1 MIRLLQIIYSVYA
14 FLVFTVCVLLAFPI
28 TLLCTLFG
36 KTHGGNMMYK
46 SYRVLLSG
54 WYLFIGIWHKD
65 IYEGPENRQKHYIF
79 VANHISYMD
88 IPPVLMAIHQP
99 MRILGKYEMV
109 KIPVFGWIYRIAV
122 VLVDRSSPEA
132 RARSVRALKSALKKN
147 ISIFIY
153 PEGTLNET
161 GLPLKEFYDGAFRL
175 AIEMQT
181 PIKPLLLIDTVDR
194 LHYRSVFSLTPGPS
208 RVVHLP
214 EVSVD
219 GLTMQDL
226 SWLKQEVYAQMDAG
240 LRRYRSYPEP
250 ASAENPA

>member
-1 MIRLLQIIYSVYA
+1 MIRLLQVLYSVYA
-14 FLVFTVCVLLAFPI
+14 FLVFAVCVLLAFPI
-28 TLLCTLFG
+28 TLICTLFG
-36 KTHGGNMMYK
+36 KTRGGNMMYG
-46 SYRVLLSG
+46 SYRILLHG
-54 WYLFIGIWHKD
+54 WYLFTGIRHKD
-65 IYEGPENRQKHYIF
+65 IYEGHPENRHKHYIF
-79 VANHISYMD
+79 VANHISYLD

-161 GLPLKEFYDGAFRL
+161 GQPLKEFYDGAFRL

-181 PIKPLLLIDTVDR
+181 PINPLLLIDTVDR
-194 LHYRSVFSLTPGPS
+194 LHYSSIFRLTPGPS

-214 EVSVD
+214 EVSVE
-219 GLTMQDL
+219 GMTMQDL
-226 SWLKQEVYAQMDAG
+226 GRLKQEVYSQMEAG
-240 LRRYRSYPEP
+240 LRRYRSYK
-250 ASAENPA
+250 